1 MARTCNINLQGLNQ
15 LDACR
20 NNLSGVRALWVAAQK
35 DVETINA
42 VLAETVTDLAAMVT
56 LDTSGLTDKHAIECK
71 TGKGFVGIYCADDMG
86 ELKYATQGTITGC
99 KSLKATLDIYHP
111 GFKRVALGALAYFNN
126 QETVIVVKLNNGEI
140 HLLGDQDR
148 GAKLQDGMEGTS
160 GKASEDDNGV
170 NFIWEYNCPAPR
182 IFDEDWDP
190 KDTTTGLP
198 ILTAETVSEETVTE
212 GD

>member
-1 MARTCNINLQGLNQ
+1 MPRTCNITLQGLNQ
-15 LDACR
+15 LDACG
-20 NNLSGVRALWVAAQK
+20 NNLSGVRAIWVANK
-35 DVETINA
+35 NDVAAINA
-42 VLAETVTDLAAMVT
+42 VLAATVTDLANMVT
-56 LDTSGLTDKHAIECK
+56 LDTSGLTNKHAIECVE
-71 TGKGFVGIYCADDMG
+71 GKGFVSVYCADDMG

-126 QETVIVVKLNNGEI
+126 QEAVIVAKLNNGEI
-140 HLLGDQDR
+140 HLLGDMDR

-182 IFDEDWDP
+182 IFDDGWDP
-190 KDTTTGLP
+190 KDATIGLP
-198 ILTAETVSEETVTE
+198 IVATETVNDGE
-212 GD
+212 

>member
-1 MARTCNINLQGLNQ
+1 MARTCNITLQGLNQ
-15 LDACR
+15 LDACG
-20 NNLSGVRALWVAAQK
+20 NNLSGVRALWVANK
-35 DVETINA
+35 NDVEAINA
-42 VLAETVTDLAAMVT
+42 VLASTVTDFATMVT
-56 LDTSGLTDKHAIECK
+56 LDTSGLTTDHAIACVE
-71 TGKGFVGIYCADDMG
+71 GKGFAGIYCADDMG

-126 QETVIVVKLNNGEI
+126 QEAIIVVKLNNGEI
-140 HLLGDQDR
+140 HLLGDLDR

-182 IFDEDWDP
+182 IFSEDWDP
-190 KDTTTGLP
+190 KDATIGLP
-198 ILTAETVSEETVTE
+198 IVTATTVT
-212 GD
+212 DDDDNN